1 MDLQDLVVSGYDS
14 TEGFDGDIN
23 VQFLDGVGRTS
34 AMYFWIDIPADEED
48 PDSVAF
54 HGWYDGNDEYAEGVT
69 IRPGTG
75 LWTKSSSSAYGI
87 QSAGQVITEDT
98 AIALRE
104 AGFVMVAN
112 PIPVDVDLQDVM
124 VGGYNHEDGFEG
136 EINVQFLD
144 GVGRTSAMYFWI
156 DIPADEEDPDSVAF
170 YGWYDGNDEL
180 AVDVNV
186 KAGTALWTKSDSSIY
201 SLVFPGVEVK

>member
-14 TEGFDGDIN
+14 TEGFDGD
-23 VQFLDGVGRTS
+23 
-34 AMYFWIDIPADEED
+34 
-48 PDSVAF
+48 
-54 HGWYDGNDEYAEGVT
+54 
-69 IRPGTG
+69 
-75 LWTKSSSSAYGI
+75 
-87 QSAGQVITEDT
+87 
-98 AIALRE
+98 
-104 AGFVMVAN
+104 
-112 PIPVDVDLQDVM
+112 
-124 VGGYNHEDGFEG
+124 
-136 EINVQFLD
+136 INVQFLD